1 MIADQTATAAV
12 QYCADWILGTH
23 CGSLDKN
30 KDTMVGK
37 QRDGA
42 EAADAQARV
51 LTGAKVVDAVKRS
64 GVSHVLSVPD
74 LHTANGLLTPI
85 RSDPALTL
93 IRTCKEDETFGI
105 AAGLNYGD
113 KRALILI
120 QYTGFLYAMNAI
132 RAMACEHKLPM
143 CMMIGLLGKEP
154 DLAPQDSAKF
164 GVRII
169 EPILDVL
176 GIRRILIDCDECVD
190 AITPAIE
197 HAYSA
202 SEPVAFL
209 IGRKPV

>member
-1 MIADQTATAAV
+1 MGNQPD
-12 QYCADWILGTH
+12 
-23 CGSLDKN
+23 
-30 KDTMVGK
+30 
-37 QRDGA
+37 
-42 EAADAQARV
+42 EAQEARAHARV
-51 LTGAKVVDAVKRS
+51 LTGSRVIDAIKHS

-74 LHTANGLLTPI
+74 LHTAKGLLTPI

-105 AAGLNYGD
+105 AAGLHYGN

-154 DLAPQDSAKF
+154 DVAPQDSAKF

-169 EPILDVL
+169 EPILDIL
-176 GIRRILIDCDECVD
+176 GIRRFLIDSDECVS
-190 AITPAIE
+190 AISPAIE

>member
-1 MIADQTATAAV
+1 M
-12 QYCADWILGTH
+12 
-23 CGSLDKN
+23 
-30 KDTMVGK
+30 GK
-37 QRDGA
+37 QRD
-42 EAADAQARV
+42 EALTPGAQARA
-51 LTGAKVVDAVKRS
+51 LTGAKVVDAVKRG

-120 QYTGFLYAMNAI
+120 QYTGFLYSMNAI

-154 DLAPQDSAKF
+154 DVAPQESAKF

-176 GIRRILIDCDECVD
+176 GIRRFLIDCDDDVD
-190 AITPAIE
+190 VISPAID
-197 HAYSA
+197 HAYAA
-202 SEPVAFL
+202 SQPVAFL
-209 IGRKPV
+209 IARKPA

>member
-1 MIADQTATAAV
+1 
-12 QYCADWILGTH
+12 
-23 CGSLDKN
+23 
-30 KDTMVGK
+30 VGK
-37 QRDGA
+37 QSPEP
-42 EAADAQARV
+42 EAPAREMTI
-51 LTGAKVVDAVKRS
+51 LTGAKIIDAVKRA

-74 LHTANGLLTPI
+74 LHTAKGLLTPI
-85 RSDPALTL
+85 RSDPSLTL
-93 IRTCKEDETFGI
+93 IRTCKEDETLGI
-105 AAGLNYGD
+105 AAGLTYGD

-132 RAMACEHKLPM
+132 RAMACEHKLPI

-154 DLAPQDSAKF
+154 DVAPQDSAKF
-164 GVRII
+164 GVRIL

-176 GIRRILIDCDECVD
+176 GIKRFLIDGDED
-190 AITPAIE
+190 IDGITAAIE